1 MPRERGKT
9 KIERICHYLCGLIER
24 TYLTFGRCEINSQKE
39 PDDTKVLSDTKSIGS
54 LSQHLFESDEEEYYY
69 GTCNGY
75 VSQPGSKSNLL
86 LCSECD
92 QKTRTCTY
100 RPQTPGSCTE
110 RYVEERMDDRHQEPG
125 TSRTRKSPV
134 KLISPRSSH
143 HPSDQDRV
151 TQMSSPRS
159 HRDSEQPVPV
169 TSPRSYRTQEQQRR
183 EWTARDMGDRGDVDR
198 DRDESPICELCR
210 GNGYV
215 VVHCEHCDFS
225 SDGDLICFRCQSDE
239 GSSNGQICPRC
250 EREAGIV
257 GGSGGTTGTTTSSSD
272 EGNSRYPV
280 DAVVKIQVND
290 RMIDVDSDETPESE
304 SSSNHHPQ
312 RGMMERLDTIVE
324 AKGDTASENDEE
336 NGGGTKLNGTTS
348 ARYLNYMIVLFL

>member
-9 KIERICHYLCGLIER
+9 KTERIRHYLVEGTDTRHDVDDQEA
-24 TYLTFGRCEINSQKE
+24 
-39 PDDTKVLSDTKSIGS
+39 PDDGRILSDTKSIGS
-54 LSQHLFESDEEEYYY
+54 LSQHLFDSDEEEHYY

-75 VSQPGSKSNLL
+75 DSQPGSKSNLL

-100 RPQTPGSCTE
+100 RPQTPGSHAG
-110 RYVEERMDDRHQEPG
+110 RYVEERMEDRHQEPG
-125 TSRTRKSPV
+125 TSRAYRSPV
-134 KLISPRSSH
+134 KLTSPRSSH
-143 HPSDQDRV
+143 HPSDQDRAAQ
-151 TQMSSPRS
+151 QMSSPRS
-159 HRDSEQPVPV
+159 HHDSEQPVPV
-169 TSPRSYRTQEQQRR
+169 TSPRSYRTQEPQQRR
-183 EWTARDMGDRGDVDR
+183 GWTARDTDDRGDVDR

-225 SDGDLICFRCQSDE
+225 SEGDLICFRCQSDE

-250 EREAGIV
+250 EREAGIASRV
-257 GGSGGTTGTTTSSSD
+257 GSGVATGATTSSSD

-290 RMIDVDSDETPESE
+290 RSIDVDSDETPESE

-324 AKGDTASENDEE
+324 TKGDTASENDEE

>member
-9 KIERICHYLCGLIER
+9 KIERICHYLVEA
-24 TYLTFGRCEINSQKE
+24 TDTKCEINSQKE

-198 DRDESPICELCR
+198 GEYLDQ
-210 GNGYV
+210 
-215 VVHCEHCDFS
+215 FW
-225 SDGDLICFRCQSDE
+225 
-239 GSSNGQICPRC
+239 
-250 EREAGIV
+250 
-257 GGSGGTTGTTTSSSD
+257 
-272 EGNSRYPV
+272 
-280 DAVVKIQVND
+280 
-290 RMIDVDSDETPESE
+290 SE
-304 SSSNHHPQ
+304 
-312 RGMMERLDTIVE
+312 D
-324 AKGDTASENDEE
+324 
-336 NGGGTKLNGTTS
+336 
-348 ARYLNYMIVLFL
+348 